1 MLVAGRDVQCAAAVD
16 GQIGAAED
24 DAVHIAVFVRQNITL
39 PVGQGIL
46 AAFREGQ
53 ENLIG
58 LPDEEGGVLLTVNGD
73 VVKHNLNFGRVGRV
87 DNNLSII
94 ERTCEEIDSLLCDGE
109 NAARGGR
116 SRTGD
121 HNAVP

>member
-1 MLVAGRDVQCAAAVD
+1 MLPSGDYKIILGDDAVLVAGRDVQCAAAVD

-58 LPDEEGGVLLTVNGD
+58 LPDEEGAC
-73 VVKHNLNFGRVGRV
+73 
-87 DNNLSII
+87 S
-94 ERTCEEIDSLLCDGE
+94 SQ
-109 NAARGGR
+109 
-116 SRTGD
+116 
-121 HNAVP
+121 